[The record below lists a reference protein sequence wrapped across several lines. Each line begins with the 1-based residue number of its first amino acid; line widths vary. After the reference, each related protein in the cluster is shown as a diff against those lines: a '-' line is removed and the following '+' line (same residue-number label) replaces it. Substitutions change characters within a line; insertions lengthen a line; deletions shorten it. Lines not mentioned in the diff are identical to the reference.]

1 MKQAP
6 RPNRWPRAVQPAVD
20 KQHELES
27 SSHPDHQRNADMIRR
42 TAIALFPLLALVAC
56 GGATK
61 AVEQRPA
68 TFIPPPSA
76 KQATGLD
83 RVMGKDARALVSLF
97 GPAQQDVREEN
108 ARKLQ
113 FAGSNCVL
121 DAYLYPP
128 SKGKEPVV
136 TYLSARVPDGRD
148 ADKASCVSSLARK

>member
-1 MKQAP
+1 MTTAIK
-6 RPNRWPRAVQPAVD
+6 
-20 KQHELES
+20 S
-27 SSHPDHQRNADMIRR
+27 R
-42 TAIALFPLLALVAC
+42 TAALFLPMFALSAC

-61 AVEQRPA
+61 AIEQRPA

-76 KQATGLD
+76 KVATGLD

-97 GPAQQDVREEN
+97 GPAQQDVREDG

-113 FAGSNCVL
+113 FATSNCVL
-121 DAYLYPP
+121 DAYLYSP

-148 ADKASCVSSLARK
+148 ADKASCVSALAKR